1 MLYSIPPYLLPLYRN
16 CGMGLIY
23 ESTSDTELLGLLK
36 SGDRLAY
43 TEIYNRYKLVLH
55 THAYKWMRDREEAM
69 DIIHE
74 LFTVLWDRRE
84 SIQFSSSLSGYLY
97 ISLRNKIFNRVSKK
111 KFEAQYIDS
120 LQEFIQKG
128 HCITDHRIREKQ
140 LSELIE
146 KQISALPAKM
156 RQVFELS
163 RKSNLSH
170 KEIAEQLQL
179 SEQTVRKHIQHALR
193 ILKSKLGLII
203 FLFLFTP

>member
-1 MLYSIPPYLLPLYRN
+1 MKP
-16 CGMGLIY
+16 IY
-23 ESTSDTELLGLLK
+23 QSTSDHELVGLLRA
-36 SGDRLAY
+36 GDRLAY
-43 TEIYNRYKLVLH
+43 TEIYNRYKFVLH

-74 LFTVLWDRRE
+74 LFTILWDKRE

-111 KFEAQYIDS
+111 KFESQYIDS
-120 LQEFIQKG
+120 LQEFINKG
-128 HCITDHRIREKQ
+128 DCITDHLVREKQ
-140 LSELIE
+140 LAALIE
-146 KQISALPAKM
+146 KEISALPVKM
-156 RQVFELS
+156 REVFELS

-170 KEIAEQLQL
+170 KEIAEQLGL